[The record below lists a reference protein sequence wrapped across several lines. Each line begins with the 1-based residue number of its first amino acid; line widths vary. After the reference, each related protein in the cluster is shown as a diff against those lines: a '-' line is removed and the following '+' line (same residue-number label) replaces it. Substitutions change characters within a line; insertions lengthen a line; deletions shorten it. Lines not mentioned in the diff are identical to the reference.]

1 MKVSIQ
7 VANFTWPGGDRAIAP
22 ALRAIGE
29 AADGS
34 GIDTIWVMDHFFQ
47 LEPMIGPAD
56 SAMLEGYTTL
66 SYLAGITERV
76 RLGTLVTGVHYRPPG
91 LLAKT
96 VTTLDVLSG
105 GRAWLGMGA
114 GWYER
119 ESLGLGFPFPPM
131 SQRFEQLE
139 ETLQVVLQMWDGD
152 RKPFAGDHYRLEE
165 PINSPQVLS
174 QPRPPI
180 LIGGGGEQK
189 TLRMVAQYADAA
201 NLFAFAGPEELGR
214 KLDVLRAHC
223 EGVGRDYDEIAKTVG
238 GFFYNG
244 QPTSEIA
251 DQARPL
257 AELGFDHV
265 IFNVYD
271 DYQGTPV
278 ERLGTEVLPAL
289 AELRAP
295 GA

>member
-1 MKVSIQ
+1 MRASIQ
-7 VANFTWPGGDRAIAP
+7 VANFTWPGGDAAIAP

-29 AADGS
+29 AADAG
-34 GIDTIWVMDHFFQ
+34 GFDTVWVMDHFFQ

-56 SAMLEGYTTL
+56 SAMLEGYTAL

-76 RLGTLVTGVHYRPPG
+76 RLGTLVTGVHYRPAG
-91 LLAKT
+91 LLVKT
-96 VTTLDVLSG
+96 VTTLDVLSQ
-105 GRAWLGMGA
+105 GRAWLGIGA

-119 ESLGLGFPFPPM
+119 ESVGLGFPFPPTAD
-131 SQRFEQLE
+131 RFEQLE
-139 ETLQVVLQMWDGD
+139 ETLQVVLQMWEDDRTPIDGE
-152 RKPFAGDHYRLEE
+152 HYELAE

-174 QPRPPI
+174 DPRPPI
-180 LIGGGGEQK
+180 LIGGAGERK

-201 NLFAFAGPEELGR
+201 NLFAFGGTDTLR
-214 KLDVLRAHC
+214 HKLDVLKAHC
-223 EGVGRDYDEIAKTVG
+223 EQLGRDYDEISKTVG
-238 GFFYNG
+238 GFLYTG
-244 QPTSEIA
+244 QSTAEIV

-278 ERLGTEVLPAL
+278 QQLSAEVLPAL
-289 AELRAP
+289 AEL
-295 GA
+295 